1 MINLIDNNAESK
13 AAIEAFISNIEENR
27 EVLFTTSGTTGAP
40 KKITHSVDTVT
51 KQVKVADKSAIWGL
65 TYEHTKIA
73 ASQVIVQAYRNDNT
87 LINLYGKSTKEVHN
101 LIEEYQIT
109 HLSGTP
115 TFYRLNFRDEIFNSL
130 QQVTLGGE
138 VVTEEVITLV
148 KKVFPNA
155 KVSNIYALT
164 EYGSLLASSSHRF
177 RLSERTEKYIKL
189 DKTLHVFFD
198 GEWNDTGDAVEVFD
212 DGTFSIVGRESSMIN
227 VGGQKVNPYIIE
239 EYLNNV
245 DGIISSKVYAKVNS
259 LTGNLVAA
267 DIVTNGRVDIKLLKK
282 KLRETFKPY
291 EVPRFINEVEELNIN
306 STGKISRVDE

>member
-1 MINLIDNNAESK
+1 MINLIDSNCDSK

-51 KQVKVADKSAIWGL
+51 RQVKVADKSAVWGL

-73 ASQVIVQAYRNDNT
+73 ASQVIVQAYRNGNT
-87 LINLYGKSTKEVHN
+87 LINLYGKSTKDIHR

-115 TFYRLNFRDEIFNSL
+115 TFYRLNFRDEVFNSL
-130 QQVTLGGE
+130 QQISLGGE

-148 KKVFPNA
+148 KRVFPNA

-164 EYGSLLASSSHRF
+164 EYGSLLASLSHRF
-177 RLSERTEKYIKL
+177 RLSKRTEKFIKL
-189 DKTLHVFFD
+189 DKTLHVFFN
-198 GEWNDTGDAVEVFD
+198 GEWNNTGDIVEVFN

-239 EYLNNV
+239 EYLNSV
-245 DGIISSKVYAKVNS
+245 DGIISSKVYAKENS

-267 DIVTNGRVDIKLLKK
+267 DIVTNGRVNIKLLKK

-291 EVPRFINEVEELNIN
+291 EVPRFINEVEELKTN
-306 STGKISRVDE
+306 STGKISRIDE